1 MFSQVHKMRTQASIF
16 RSTCLE
22 LMKSLSVSAAS
33 SGVHF
38 VRCMRINLDNT
49 PNMVQSELM
58 RQQIRAM
65 ALVDTAVSGKK
76 GFPYRIPFQEFLRRY
91 KFLGFDFNESVEL
104 TRDNCRL
111 LLVRLKMDG
120 WIIGKTKVFLRYYNI
135 EYLSRL
141 YEVQVKKIVKVQA
154 MMRTFLAKRVMGVH
168 LQKQL
173 AKARQNSAENVQETE
188 KAALFIQKGEFQSV
202 ILKSLHEII
211 PNPSSS
217 AAYRGYLVRKQYGPL
232 ICAKTGKLDATT
244 AEFIRPFLKRWK
256 MRSMYQVLLQYRA
269 ARHMD
274 LVQFMQQVH
283 IFNQLILASLTK
295 TSQCVLLE
303 RIDPQQIHAELL
315 GPPKLSVWKLP
326 FRLDEIPYFDTTY
339 LCDPDAAPKVSGY
352 DSDDESWDAPLHR
365 RATVSSKITA
375 SANVA
380 RHGVGGGGR
389 DTPNLYIKPFSR
401 DPINMPMDRRC
412 SSPKPDFNPLKSAA
426 LRPVSERLGDF
437 NSYDTYSVYK
447 KRSPAPAPPAPPPPA
462 YKTPSSERAHSLK
475 KRQAPR
481 PPKDETEF
489 DESSFENRS
498 PVKDIDNKTSFN
510 PAKELKM
517 IARENSGDENDAPF
531 NFQGMLRKTQ
541 YNRASMKRNGASSP
555 ARQGDSP
562 QRGSS
567 NRTSPNVVY
576 HSKGKARKERPK
588 SCLPMNQTTVDEN
601 QNSLLAT
608 TSISRQISLSQDT
621 LYANNPS
628 ITVDLLNNNIVDDL
642 DEDAFTPETAE
653 NYIKE
658 EIAPGFILEGL
669 VDEV

>member
-1 MFSQVHKMRTQASIF
+1 MHVI
-16 RSTCLE
+16 
-22 LMKSLSVSAAS
+22 V
-33 SGVHF
+33 
-38 VRCMRINLDNT
+38 
-49 PNMVQSELM
+49 P
-58 RQQIRAM
+58 
-65 ALVDTAVSGKK
+65 
-76 GFPYRIPFQEFLRRY
+76 
-91 KFLGFDFNESVEL
+91 
-104 TRDNCRL
+104 TR
-111 LLVRLKMDG
+111 
-120 WIIGKTKVFLRYYNI
+120 
-135 EYLSRL
+135 
-141 YEVQVKKIVKVQA
+141 
-154 MMRTFLAKRVMGVH
+154 
-168 LQKQL
+168 
-173 AKARQNSAENVQETE
+173 
-188 KAALFIQKGEFQSV
+188 
-202 ILKSLHEII
+202 
-211 PNPSSS
+211 PSSL
-217 AAYRGYLVRKQYGPL
+217 AYRGYLVRKQYGPL

-401 DPINMPMDRRC
+401 DPGNMDRRG
-412 SSPKPDFNPLKSAA
+412 SSPNPNFNQMKSAA
-426 LRPVSERLGDF
+426 LRPVSERVGDF

-475 KRQAPR
+475 KRHAPR
-481 PPKDETEF
+481 PPKQENDF

-498 PVKDIDNKTSFN
+498 LPIKETDNKTSFN

-517 IARENSGDENDAPF
+517 IAKENSGDENEAPF

-555 ARQGDSP
+555 ARPRDSP
-562 QRGSS
+562 QNGGS

-576 HSKGKARKERPK
+576 HSKGKERKERPK
-588 SCLPMNQTTVDEN
+588 SCLAMNKTMTDEN

-608 TSISRQISLSQDT
+608 STTSRSLSQDT